1 MTGSGVQIHITLLR
15 IINQSRVNMKNLL
28 TLFLLSLL
36 IIVTTSCDKS
46 EGFGELGGSQSSIGE
61 VGNTFQISSIAGLSG
76 LSAEVTDL
84 TDGVSTVTYTTSV
97 NNQSYTNMIKSMTG
111 VSVSGT
117 SVQRESKYIISTNGI
132 ASVYPEGNLTLVD
145 YGAKV
150 GDVYTLKRGSTTM
163 KREVEAVS
171 SEDDFFWGGMMIK
184 TIDVKETGRNI
195 PGVSHIIFRFNH
207 KFGLV
212 NLVVYFEDGTYQG
225 GLIFSDNNN

>member
-1 MTGSGVQIHITLLR
+1 
-15 IINQSRVNMKNLL
+15 MKNLQ
-28 TLFLLSLL
+28 TLFLLSL
-36 IIVTTSCDKS
+36 IILFTVSCDKS
-46 EGFGELGGSQSSIGE
+46 DDGFGGLGGSQSSIGE

-84 TDGVSTVTYTTSV
+84 TDGVSTVTYTTTV
-97 NNQSYTNMIKSMTG
+97 NNQTYIDMIQSLTG

-117 SVQRESKYIISTNGI
+117 SVQRESQYIISSNGI
-132 ASVYPEGNLTLVD
+132 ASVYPEGNLILVD

-171 SEDDFFWGGMMIK
+171 TDDDFYWGGMLIK

-195 PGVSHIIFRFNH
+195 PGVSYIVFRFNH
-207 KFGLV
+207 KF
-212 NLVVYFEDGTYQG
+212 VYFEDGTYQG
-225 GLIFSDNNN
+225 GLIYSANNN